1 MKKVTGYLKLLRP
14 KNAVMSAIG
23 STIGWL
29 AGGRSDLVHYLIVAL
44 VPPLVLMG
52 GNAIND
58 FFDFEIDAINKP
70 YRPIPQ
76 GIISRKE
83 AFMSYVLLSFVAV
96 TISLP
101 LGWIPFII
109 ALSFAIIWYFYARTL
124 KAKGLI
130 GNVIVSTGVGFT
142 IIFGH
147 ISASGGISL
156 LPITLALI
164 AFTANLAREIIKTVE
179 DLPGD
184 KKAGLSTVP
193 IKFGIRKTRTLTKG
207 LVALTCLLAFIPFF
221 LRLMN
226 LIYLVFSIISVLM
239 LIYVLLQTNHLSPE
253 IAGSLSKLLKIAM
266 ALGLLGMLLDLMFR

>member
-1 MKKVTGYLKLLRP
+1 MLRP

-29 AGGRSDLVHYLIVAL
+29 AGGCGDLTRYLIVAT

-70 YRPIPQ
+70 YRPIPR

-83 AFMSYVLLSFVAV
+83 ALFSYILLSSVAI
-96 TISLP
+96 TIALL
-101 LGWIPFII
+101 LGWIPFLI
-109 ALSFAIIWYFYARTL
+109 AVSFSIAWYVYARTL

-142 IIFGH
+142 IIFGY
-147 ISASGGISL
+147 ISASKGVSL
-156 LPITLALI
+156 LPIILALI
-164 AFTANLAREIIKTVE
+164 AFTANLAREIVKTVE

-193 IKFGIRKTRTLTKG
+193 IRFGMETTKSLTRG
-207 LVALTCLLAFIPFF
+207 LIAITCLLALIPF
-221 LRLMN
+221 LLGLMKLLYLAFSLSSILI
-226 LIYLVFSIISVLM
+226 LIYILV
-239 LIYVLLQTNHLSPE
+239 QTDRLSPE
-253 IAGSLSKLLKIAM
+253 TAARYSGLLKVAM
-266 ALGLLGMLLDLMFR
+266 ALGLLGMLLDLLLR

>member
-1 MKKVTGYLKLLRP
+1 MRKITGYLQLLRP

-29 AGGRSDLVHYLIVAL
+29 AGGCGDLTRYLIVAT

-70 YRPIPQ
+70 YRPIPR

-83 AFMSYVLLSFVAV
+83 ALFSYILLSSVAI
-96 TISLP
+96 TIALL
-101 LGWIPFII
+101 LGWIPFLI
-109 ALSFAIIWYFYARTL
+109 AVSFSIAWYAYARTL

-142 IIFGH
+142 IIFGY
-147 ISASGGISL
+147 ISASKGISL
-156 LPITLALI
+156 LPIILALI
-164 AFTANLAREIIKTVE
+164 AFTANLAREIVKTVE

-193 IKFGIRKTRTLTKG
+193 IRFGMETTKSLTRG
-207 LVALTCLLAFIPFF
+207 LIAITCLLALIPF
-221 LRLMN
+221 LLGLMKLLYLAFSLSSILI
-226 LIYLVFSIISVLM
+226 LIYILV
-239 LIYVLLQTNHLSPE
+239 QTDRLSPE
-253 IAGSLSKLLKIAM
+253 TAARYSGLLKVAM
-266 ALGLLGMLLDLMFR
+266 ALGLLGMLLDLLLR